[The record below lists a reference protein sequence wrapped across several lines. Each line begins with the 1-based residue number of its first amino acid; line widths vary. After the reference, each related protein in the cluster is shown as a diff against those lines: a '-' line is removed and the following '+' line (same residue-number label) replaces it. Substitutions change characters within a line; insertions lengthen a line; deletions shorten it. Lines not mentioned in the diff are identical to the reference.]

1 MLQFR
6 CEPLCPEKLKSS
18 FLNFLECFATGAFE
32 ITSSVTLE
40 GFEKSN
46 FYNNIQRKDGYSANV
61 VQGSCR
67 YLVENKQTNKQKPR
81 MTPDLWLKITL
92 SQSKEKKKRN
102 EQRERDSYSEFA
114 EVVCEVNI
122 YLLYS
127 QGVSSDKETLYV
139 YSTLCIHVL

>member
-1 MLQFR
+1 
-6 CEPLCPEKLKSS
+6 
-18 FLNFLECFATGAFE
+18 
-32 ITSSVTLE
+32 
-40 GFEKSN
+40 
-46 FYNNIQRKDGYSANV
+46 
-61 VQGSCR
+61 
-67 YLVENKQTNKQKPR
+67 

-92 SQSKEKKKRN
+92 SQSKEKNKRN

-114 EVVCEVNI
+114 EVVCEVSI